1 MYLLSEDLW
10 WWRVAQWSWL
20 PSHQLLWSHCHRR
33 PTLALTTHF
42 SADSQESSNIIY
54 STSDWTSSNIAAQSV
69 QVLISQDLRLYK
81 ILYIWAFRLKILEN
95 IWKNLSVILLSINLY
110 IIYAFWNI
118 LFYKLFVPVLAE
130 SLPVNTVNHPE
141 NVLNGQTGLC
151 SDFSYST
158 ARTGP
163 FIGGGGG

>member
-54 STSDWTSSNIAAQSV
+54 STSDCTLYRFQYYLQYIRLYTV
-69 QVLISQDLRLYK
+69 QVLISFT
-81 ILYIWAFRLKILEN
+81 A
-95 IWKNLSVILLSINLY
+95 
-110 IIYAFWNI
+110 
-118 LFYKLFVPVLAE
+118 
-130 SLPVNTVNHPE
+130 H
-141 NVLNGQTGLC
+141 QTGHWSFCIEDFRKIFEKSLC
-151 SDFSYST
+151 YFVIYKSIYCICFLKYSFLQIIC
-158 ARTGP
+158 AGACWESPGKYSQSSRKCSQWANWSV
-163 FIGGGGG
+163 FWLQLLHS